1 MAEEKRRSSNLGWN
15 LLDVVRRISDG
26 ITAALR
32 PGGNFFYWFWP
43 F

>member
-1 MAEEKRRSSNLGWN
+1 MNEERRRSNNLGWN
-15 LLDVVRRISDG
+15 LLAVVRRISDG

-32 PGGNFFYWFWP
+32 PVGNVFHWLWP